1 MFCMNC
7 GKSLPDGAK
16 FCNYC
21 GTPQNVAAPTNSP
34 QSVIN
39 IDQSTKL
46 VPGTCTN
53 CGASLQVNPDLKTAI
68 CPACGTPYIVQQAI
82 NNFNIHSTGNIRIE
96 NAVISVPGA
105 NAKNYVLR
113 AVGLEQQFELEK
125 ALEYYNKALDIDASN
140 RNALISVARI
150 NELLDDYCYK
160 VGRAN
165 LLFSSGKLML
175 KKDKLIYVTDN
186 GKETTHNL
194 SAMTDI
200 KVHIGCLEFI
210 YGGNKDWP
218 ISYGGENTG
227 DWVAVLTN
235 AKEGD
240 YPRITKETIV
250 LQPNYKKYH
259 ENLTKFLSA
268 MGMTET
274 GMTDVVNN
282 SGKRYSVMLKSFGNS
297 KMGIISVYKD
307 FKLCGLKEAKD
318 FVESLPG
325 VIMSTASLDEANGVA
340 KLFEQAGAVVEIF
353 DSASSRKIEHND
365 NAHAVINN
373 LNSLPSTTQNP
384 INTSYSPSNN
394 MYSSPV
400 ATQNASKP
408 ASPQGNS
415 AKKGII
421 GGIIALV
428 ILIIAV
434 RGCFYSCASRQ
445 KGPTSVGVYNSSLLS
460 KGEDIILD
468 SEYTVSNAS
477 YRVPDTWRYKK
488 NNEFM
493 YFYPDTESKVSFLMV
508 NSKKADLYSI
518 NDSVVDG
525 FLEARAKNS
534 NKAPVV
540 IKREIEQNGNFYL
553 ARLDYNLTLEGRP
566 YEFAEFIIL
575 DKKAGILYF
584 FSFVSE
590 NSISDE
596 NMIYFNEI
604 TRSIVMK

>member
-53 CGASLQVNPDLKTAI
+53 CGASLQVNPDLKAAI

-125 ALEYYNKALDIDASN
+125 ALEYYNKALDVDASN

-175 KKDKLIYVTDN
+175 KKDKLIYVTDS
-186 GKETTHNL
+186 GKVTTHNL

-235 AKEGD
+235 AKAGD

-250 LQPNYKKYH
+250 LQPNYLKYH
-259 ENLTKFLSA
+259 ENFNKFLST
-268 MGMTET
+268 MGITEK
-274 GMTDVVNN
+274 GKTDVVDN
-282 SGKRYSVMLKSFGNS
+282 SGKSYSVILKSFGTS
-297 KMGIISVYKD
+297 KMSVISAYKD
-307 FKLCGLKEAKD
+307 FKLCGLKDAKD
-318 FVESLPG
+318 FVESIPG
-325 VIMSTASLDEANGVA
+325 VIMSTSSKDEANGVA
-340 KLFEQAGAVVEIF
+340 KLFEQAGAVVEIK
-353 DSASSRKIEHND
+353 DSASVLKIKHND
-365 NAHAVINN
+365 NAHPV
-373 LNSLPSTTQNP
+373 
-384 INTSYSPSNN
+384 SNN
-394 MYSSPV
+394 IYSSPV

-408 ASPQGNS
+408 ASSQSNS

-421 GGIIALV
+421 GGVIALV
-428 ILIIAV
+428 IFIIV
-434 RGCFYSCASRQ
+434 VIGCFYSCTSQQ

-460 KGEDIILD
+460 KGENNLLD
-468 SEYTVSNAS
+468 SEYTISNAS
-477 YRVPDTWRYKK
+477 FRVPDAWRYKE
-488 NNEFM
+488 NNEYM
-493 YFYPDTESKVSFLMV
+493 YFYPDTESNFSFFMV
-508 NSKKADLYSI
+508 NRIKADLYSI
-518 NDSVVDG
+518 NDSVVDS
-525 FLEARAKNS
+525 FLDARAKNS
-534 NKAPVV
+534 NKSLVV
-540 IKREIEQNGNFYL
+540 IKREIEQNGNYYI
-553 ARLDYNLTLEGRP
+553 ARLNYKLTLEGNP
-566 YEFAEFIIL
+566 YEYAEFIIL